1 MTTFQRA
8 RLQGTQFSLPAKY
21 YISPE
26 IFAQEQE
33 RIFGRQWVCVGRSAQ
48 IPGSGD
54 YLLVNLCNESLI
66 VLRNQSGQVRAF
78 YNVCRHRGTRLC
90 HEAKGKFSAAIQCPY
105 HAWTYRL
112 DGQLAAAPHMGEVD
126 NFALN
131 DYPLVSCALAE
142 WEGFLWINL
151 AANPEPFSKVFAP
164 LLNRFDD
171 WNLPSLQLGKQ
182 IVYDV
187 QANWKLIFQNYSECY
202 HCSPV
207 HPQLAV
213 LSPSNSGRNDL
224 MHGSFLGGY
233 MTLNPGSSLTMS
245 GTTNRPGI
253 ASLSYEDLQ
262 RAYYY
267 TFMPNVLFSVH
278 PDYAMVH
285 RLRPIS
291 ADRTEIVCEW
301 YFEPESLPLGVDD
314 AVEFWDLTNRQ
325 DWQVSEWT
333 QLGVGSRAYTPGLY
347 AHPEGLLA
355 AFDQEYLKQIGN
367 P

>member
-1 MTTFQRA
+1 MTTFQKA

-33 RIFGRQWVCVGRSAQ
+33 RIFAHQWVCIGRSAQ
-48 IPGSGD
+48 IPASGD
-54 YLLVNLCNESLI
+54 YFLVSHGHENLVI
-66 VLRNQSGQVRAF
+66 LRDLSGEIRAF
-78 YNVCRHRGTRLC
+78 YNFCRHRGTRLC
-90 HEAKGKFSAAIQCPY
+90 NKPQGQFSGAIQCPY
-105 HAWTYRL
+105 HAWSYRL
-112 DGQLAAAPHMGEVD
+112 DGQLAAAPHMQEVE
-126 NFALN
+126 NFSRS

-151 AANPEPFSKVFAP
+151 ATNPEPFSKVFAP
-164 LLNRFDD
+164 LLHRFHD

-182 IVYDV
+182 ITYDV

-224 MHGSFLGGY
+224 MHGPFLGGY
-233 MTLNPGSSLTMS
+233 MTLNPGSSLTTS
-245 GTTNRPGI
+245 GKTNRPAL
-253 ASLSYEDLQ
+253 ASLSPEDLQ

-301 YFEPESLPLGVDD
+301 YFESESLPLGVED

-333 QLGVGSRAYTPGLY
+333 QLGVGSRAYTPGPY

-355 AFDQEYLKQIGN
+355 AFDQEYLKQMGSR
-367 P
+367 